1 MVVKG
6 GNIIMNWA
14 VILWFSLM
22 AAFLVVESLT
32 VTVISL
38 WFAGGAL
45 AALAAAA
52 LGGAFWLQILVFL
65 LVSTVLLASLRPLVR
80 KYITPKVSAT
90 NVDAVIGAAAL
101 VIVAID
107 NLTAQGQVKLNG
119 MEWSARSTTGEPI
132 AEGTQVKVDRVEGV
146 KVYVTP
152 AEISESVCV

>member
-1 MVVKG
+1 
-6 GNIIMNWA
+6 MNWA

-45 AALAAAA
+45 AALAVAA
-52 LGGAFWLQILVFL
+52 LGGTFWLQILVFL

-80 KYITPKVSAT
+80 KFITPKVSAT

-152 AEISESVCV
+152 VEISESVCV